1 MPLFHHRCVQTR
13 SARRVRGRGWRA
25 LQLGLLL
32 LTVVLAGRSP
42 AASLTYLGF
51 SGVGYDMSSDGQ
63 VVVGRIGPN
72 GYGGAF
78 RWTAAT
84 GMQVLSTHAEATG
97 VSADGSTVCGTII
110 PSAQTG
116 TGRAFR
122 WTEGSGIV
130 TLRNNVSD
138 DVSYGNDI
146 SADGS
151 TVIGSFNEGS
161 GNRPFVWSAT
171 TGASPLAFPN
181 AANNSFGDA
190 VKITGDGTKAFGTAT
205 FPSASGPPAFG
216 QPTRW
221 TLNPDTYDRID
232 PTVNMSY
239 PILTGIS
246 ADGSVVVGATVSHDQ
261 YAPWYWTALSGLVY
275 LAPAGARSWVAV
287 SPDGRYV
294 TYQIGG
300 VTSLFDRSTLSVQ
313 NLADVFQDEGVP
325 VLGQYNVF
333 SVHAITGDAV
343 SGYNFTGGINE
354 GYLVPDAYVVRGIF
368 AGSAAVPEID
378 PAGLGSVAALVTGA
392 LGLAEK
398 RLRARRRATPIA

>member
-13 SARRVRGRGWRA
+13 SARRIRGRGWRA

-51 SGVGYDMSSDGQ
+51 AGVGYDMSSDGQ
-63 VVVGRIGPN
+63 VVVGRISSN

-84 GMQVLSTHAEATG
+84 GMQVLSTDAEATG
-97 VSADGSTVCGTII
+97 VSADGSTVCGTKGA
-110 PSAQTG
+110 PG
-116 TGRAFR
+116 GGGWRAFR
-122 WTEGSGIV
+122 WTEGSGLV
-130 TLRNNVSD
+130 TLRND
-138 DVSYGNDI
+138 ISYGNDI

-151 TVIGSFNEGS
+151 TVIGSFNEGF

-171 TGASPLAFPN
+171 TGARTLPVPN
-181 AANNSFGDA
+181 ESHNTFGDA
-190 VKITGDGTKAFGTAT
+190 VKITGDGTKAFGTST
-205 FPSASGPPAFG
+205 FPGAFG
-216 QPTRW
+216 QPARW
-221 TLNPDTYDRID
+221 TLNPDPYDRID
-232 PTVNMSY
+232 PTVNMNS
-239 PILTGIS
+239 PDVTGIS
-246 ADGSVVVGATVSHDQ
+246 ADGSVVAGTTLSHDGR
-261 YAPWYWTALSGLVY
+261 APWYWTALSGLVY
-275 LAPAGARSWVAV
+275 MAPAGAASWVAV

-294 TYQIGG
+294 TYQIRG

-313 NLADVFQDEGVP
+313 NLADVFANEGLP
-325 VLGQYNVF
+325 VLGQYNSF
-333 SVHAITGDAV
+333 SVRAITGDAV
-343 SGYNFTGGINE
+343 SGYNFTGGIDE
-354 GYLVPDAYVVRGIF
+354 GWNIPGAYVVRGIF

>member
-51 SGVGYDMSSDGQ
+51 AGVGYDMSSDGQ
-63 VVVGRIGPN
+63 VVVGRISSN

-84 GMQVLSTHAEATG
+84 GMQVLSTDAEATG
-97 VSADGSTVCGTII
+97 VSADGSTVCGTKGA
-110 PSAQTG
+110 PG
-116 TGRAFR
+116 GGGWRAFR
-122 WTEGSGIV
+122 WTEGSGLV
-130 TLRNNVSD
+130 TLRND
-138 DVSYGNDI
+138 ISYGNDI

-151 TVIGSFNEGS
+151 TVIGSFNEGF

-171 TGASPLAFPN
+171 TGARTLPVPN
-181 AANNSFGDA
+181 ESHNTFGDA
-190 VKITGDGTKAFGTAT
+190 VKITGDGTKAFGTST
-205 FPSASGPPAFG
+205 FPNGAFG
-216 QPTRW
+216 QPARW
-221 TLNPDTYDRID
+221 TLDPDDCDRID

-246 ADGSVVVGATVSHDQ
+246 ADGSVVVGVYGLPNSYTA
-261 YAPWYWTALSGLVY
+261 YYWTEALGIVSLPASGSTSSV
-275 LAPAGARSWVAV
+275 VAV
-287 SPDGRYV
+287 SPDGNYV
-294 TYQIGG
+294 AYSYGYGTY
-300 VTSLFDRSTLSVQ
+300 LFDRSSATVR

-325 VLGQYNVF
+325 VLGQYNNF
-333 SVHAITGDAV
+333 SVRAITGDAV
-343 SGYNFTGGINE
+343 SGYNFTGGIDE
-354 GYLVPDAYVVRGIF
+354 GWNIPGAYVVRGIF